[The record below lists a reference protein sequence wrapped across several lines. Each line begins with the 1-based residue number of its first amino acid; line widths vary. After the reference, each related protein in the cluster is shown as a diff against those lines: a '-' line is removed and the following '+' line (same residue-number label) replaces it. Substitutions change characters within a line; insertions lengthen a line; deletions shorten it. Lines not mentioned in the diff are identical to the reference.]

1 LPDSSTI
8 KILPPPC
15 LHCTHWKA
23 ATAQSIYLISR
34 GLMPHFLESRISTYI
49 FGNLEGILFIQS
61 FKKYQYGLVDIYFI
75 LWVIIQHHFTY
86 FAVQIVSAL
95 AGFVL

>member
-1 LPDSSTI
+1 
-8 KILPPPC
+8 
-15 LHCTHWKA
+15 
-23 ATAQSIYLISR
+23 
-34 GLMPHFLESRISTYI
+34 MPHFLESRISTYI